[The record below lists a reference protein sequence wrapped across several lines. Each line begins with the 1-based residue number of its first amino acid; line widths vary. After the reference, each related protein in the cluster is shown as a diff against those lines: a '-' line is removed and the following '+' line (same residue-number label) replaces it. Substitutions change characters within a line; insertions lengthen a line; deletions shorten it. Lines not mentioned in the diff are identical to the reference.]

1 MNQTTGQSVIIL
13 HKRSFYMNIHTNF
26 KDYVYA
32 QNTVMDMGA
41 DGALYFEPDSVSGG
55 NNPPGDGEIL
65 LLYPLTGLFVIIL
78 ISGGFKIKPDGIS
91 RSFGYTSPDTSVGVI
106 ARILPWTAVLL
117 FSIVTITLN
126 ENINYLSAGNLAG
139 LTTVFVVANAFFAI
153 LLFRGSF
160 TVET

>member
-1 MNQTTGQSVIIL
+1 MALFTLSLIQSVAEIIPPATA
-13 HKRSFYMNIHTNF
+13 RYYFF
-26 KDYVYA
+26 AVYA
-32 QNTVMDMGA
+32 
-41 DGALYFEPDSVSGG
+41 
-55 NNPPGDGEIL
+55 
-65 LLYPLTGLFVIIL
+65 LTGLFVIIL

-139 LTTVFVVANAFFAI
+139 LTTVFVVAHAFFAI

>member
-1 MNQTTGQSVIIL
+1 MALFTLSLIQSVAEIIPPATA
-13 HKRSFYMNIHTNF
+13 RYYFF
-26 KDYVYA
+26 AVYA
-32 QNTVMDMGA
+32 
-41 DGALYFEPDSVSGG
+41 P
-55 NNPPGDGEIL
+55 
-65 LLYPLTGLFVIIL
+65 TGLFVIIL

>member
-1 MNQTTGQSVIIL
+1 MFTHKILLWIWGLMALFTLSLIQSVAEIIPPATA
-13 HKRSFYMNIHTNF
+13 RYYFF
-26 KDYVYA
+26 AVYA
-32 QNTVMDMGA
+32 
-41 DGALYFEPDSVSGG
+41 
-55 NNPPGDGEIL
+55 
-65 LLYPLTGLFVIIL
+65 LTGLFVIIL

>member
-1 MNQTTGQSVIIL
+1 MFTHKILLWIWGLMALFTLSLIQSVAGIIPPATA
-13 HKRSFYMNIHTNF
+13 KYYFF
-26 KDYVYA
+26 AVYA
-32 QNTVMDMGA
+32 
-41 DGALYFEPDSVSGG
+41 
-55 NNPPGDGEIL
+55 
-65 LLYPLTGLFVIIL
+65 LTGLFVIIL

-117 FSIVTITLN
+117 FSIVMITLN